1 MIMYSDLSITEE
13 GILVIIVF
21 GLILYMLTYYI
32 DGNEKEK

>member
-13 GILVIIVF
+13 GILVTIVF

>member
-1 MIMYSDLSITEE
+1 MYSDLSITEE
-13 GILVIIVF
+13 GILVTIVF